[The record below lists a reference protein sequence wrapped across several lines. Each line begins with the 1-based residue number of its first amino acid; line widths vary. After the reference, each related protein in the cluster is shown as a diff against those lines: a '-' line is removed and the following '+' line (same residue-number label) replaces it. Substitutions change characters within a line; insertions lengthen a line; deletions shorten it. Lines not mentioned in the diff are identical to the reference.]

1 MFVSVCNSL
10 YLSIC
15 LYLFICSFLCTSLRS
30 SSQGSNSQQQSATVH
45 KQSSSHGSHGC
56 LFISVYTFISVHIC
70 LYQTFICAYMHIFVH
85 ICIYLFISAYI
96 CAYLCTYVYIQKLH
110 FDEKKTKFL
119 EKKIFGFKSV
129 LKTGWP
135 VRSSKIKNSHVCTRN
150 RSRDLPVPCNSPN
163 HSANAAVH
171 FYI

>member
-1 MFVSVCNSL
+1 MVVSVNIIKGSQINPGSTQDQLICVNICTYVCICLYSQYMSISVNICPISVHMFVSVCNSL

-15 LYLFICSFLCTSLRS
+15 LYLFICSYLCTSLRS

-70 LYQTFICAYMHIFVH
+70 LYQTFICTYMHIFVH

-96 CAYLCTYVYIQKLH
+96 CAYLCIYVYIQKLH
-110 FDEKKTKFL
+110 FDGKK
-119 EKKIFGFKSV
+119 
-129 LKTGWP
+129 
-135 VRSSKIKNSHVCTRN
+135 
-150 RSRDLPVPCNSPN
+150 PN
-163 HSANAAVH
+163 
-171 FYI
+171 F

>member
-15 LYLFICSFLCTSLRS
+15 LYLFICSYLCTSLRS

-70 LYQTFICAYMHIFVH
+70 LYQTFICTYMHIFVH

-96 CAYLCTYVYIQKLH
+96 CAYLCISVYIQKLH
-110 FDEKKTKFL
+110 CEGKKPNFQKKRFL
-119 EKKIFGFKSV
+119 V
-129 LKTGWP
+129 LNPFSKQAGLSAP
-135 VRSSKIKNSHVCTRN
+135 QKSKI
-150 RSRDLPVPCNSPN
+150 PM
-163 HSANAAVH
+163 SASGIDPKTFQCHATALTTWLALLC
-171 FYI
+171 ISSI